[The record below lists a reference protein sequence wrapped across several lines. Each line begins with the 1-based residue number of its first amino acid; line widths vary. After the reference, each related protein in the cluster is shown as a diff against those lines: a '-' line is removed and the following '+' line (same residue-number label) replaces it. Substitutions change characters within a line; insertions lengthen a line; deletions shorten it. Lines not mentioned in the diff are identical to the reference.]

1 VETEIQ
7 ISRPAQVLT
16 AGTRFA
22 FRGNEIDLAFQTGGQ
37 LAVDDGD
44 SLWTTTMEAAAACC
58 GVMEDSGSC
67 SIILATGSRF
77 DFMHGLEFRWG
88 NL

>member
-1 VETEIQ
+1 MERPRRLYKDACRRAVTLGSIVETKIQ

-16 AGTRFA
+16 GGTRFA

-44 SLWTTTMEAAAACC
+44 SLWTTTTEEEEEAAC
-58 GVMEDSGSC
+58 
-67 SIILATGSRF
+67 
-77 DFMHGLEFRWG
+77 
-88 NL
+88 